1 MEVEEGNTDEAA
13 VTAVGVAASAALGVA
28 DIAADTAADTAAEEA
43 QRAVDQYTDIP
54 TRPLFFQKYF
64 FY

>member
-1 MEVEEGNTDEAA
+1 VEVEEGNTDEAA
-13 VTAVGVAASAALGVA
+13 VTAVGVA
-28 DIAADTAADTAAEEA
+28 DIAPDTAADTAADTAPEEA